1 MSQFGVG
8 EFARGKTVVHRM
20 PTNPMDRSTIV
31 SLLPKMITEYK
42 PTLFP
47 GRFTIPAAKPG
58 DYELFIVEP
67 SSWFIP
73 NITERQPPTEVP
85 VNSTELAKSI
95 VLDYCNGI
103 FQCDMDTKMP
113 GLFYIPGEFTRKTI
127 INYVE
132 VDREGI
138 PTGKTFVTMLESAKK
153 KQNNWFLALIDSAD
167 QLWARSGGNPLAIS
181 DDARIAADV
190 LQLNEK
196 PWMKNNVAAG
206 LINCKFCGEM
216 INPLYPVCK
225 HCHAILD
232 PKKAKELDI
241 QFAVAK

>member
-8 EFARGKTVVHRM
+8 SFMSGKTMVHRM

-73 NITERQPPTEVP
+73 NLTERQPPTEVP
-85 VNSTELAKSI
+85 VNSIELARSI
-95 VLDYCNGI
+95 VQDYCNGI

-113 GLFYIPGEFTRKTI
+113 GLFYIPGEYSRKTI
-127 INYVE
+127 VNYVSE
-132 VDREGI
+132 
-138 PTGKTFVTMLESAKK
+138 TGVTFQTMLDNAKK
-153 KQNNWFLALIDSAD
+153 KQQNWFLALIDSAD
-167 QLWARSGGNPLAIS
+167 QLWARSSGNPLAIS
-181 DDARIAADV
+181 DDARIAAEV

-196 PWMKNNVAAG
+196 PWMKNNVAVG
-206 LINCKFCGEM
+206 LINCRFCGEM